1 VLVSQVSTALARGM
15 VDRETSASRKLLVLG
30 GFLASGVRLATATS
44 IGRLGPRPQQLLEL
58 WDNERSA
65 QARSVREALSI
76 LDLDA
81 LVHPSTAL
89 REPRLKDP
97 NAGAAELVGAQ
108 PIVRHVYEK
117 YGARP
122 PPRLLH
128 ASPVRAVT
136 GAVMGLLTGRA
147 SPRPVPAPPK
157 PLELWS
163 FESSPYCRLVRT
175 LLTGLEL
182 PYLLH
187 NVAKDSPKREAF
199 IARSGKMQVPY
210 LLDPNTGTEMFESVR
225 IEQYLLAKYA
235 V

>member
-1 VLVSQVSTALARGM
+1 M

-44 IGRLGPRPQQLLEL
+44 IGRLGPRPQQPLEL

-65 QARSVREALSI
+65 PARSVREALSI

-81 LVHPSTAL
+81 LVHPSTAV
-89 REPRLKDP
+89 REPRLLDP
-97 NAGAAELVGAQ
+97 NAGGVQLEGAQ
-108 PIVRHVYEK
+108 PIVRHLYDR

-122 PPRLLH
+122 APRLLH
-128 ASPVRAVT
+128 AAPIRAVT
-136 GAVMGLLTGRA
+136 GVVMGLLTGRV
-147 SPRPVPAPPK
+147 SPRPVQAPPK

-163 FESSPYCRLVRT
+163 FESSPYCRMVRT

-187 NVAKDSPKREAF
+187 NVAKDSPKRDAF
-199 IARSGKMQVPY
+199 IARSGRMQVPY
-210 LLDPNTGTEMFESVR
+210 LFDPNTGAEMFESLR